1 MAKKELIDEKVSKEN
16 IITKGENFVP
26 NEPNARILISALQHI
41 GYDDISAIAD
51 IVDNSIDANATE
63 IKLYIDKDENQKI
76 RITVVDNGQGMDRK
90 TLDEAL
96 KLGSDTAHDDIGDLG
111 KYGMG
116 LSTAGLALANRTI
129 VLTKNTES
137 SEILKSE
144 TDVKTMKEKNAFVKK
159 LEKASGIEIAY
170 FKNMVKN
177 ESGTIVILEDCIGVK
192 SSQASTLKEKVV
204 KNIARVFRNF
214 MSKTTFYVNDTKIE
228 PEDPLRLKVKND
240 ELKGTLF
247 SEDDYTVKWKDKNGE
262 EQKGNIHVKLVAL
275 PECEQNVAK
284 KLGFNM
290 QNQGFSV
297 LRNNREIANGYL
309 PKWEGIARDPHL
321 NRFRGEILFSSD
333 MDYAMGVNFR
343 KNGIDMVDSV
353 DNALR
358 SALLKQITAIRKRST
373 KKVNVT
379 QEEKENHQIA
389 EVMLNKMSKVL
400 TLPKAKRNIL
410 DKNQKISSIA
420 EFDLVKMGE
429 TGDIYKAEQI
439 GKKIVISWNIDHPFY
454 QNFIAENADN
464 ENVIKIADFF
474 IYTLA
479 SAQIQFIADDNDKYM
494 IMNNIIS
501 TMSTNMRNL
510 LS

>member
-16 IITKGENFVP
+16 IIMKGENFVP

-144 TDVKTMKEKNAFVKK
+144 TDIKTMKEKNAFVKK
-159 LEKASGIEIAY
+159 LEKASGIEMAY

-177 ESGTIVILEDCIGVK
+177 ESGTIVILEDCVGVK

-214 MSKTTFYVNDTKIE
+214 MSKTTFYVNDIKIE

-321 NRFRGEILFSSD
+321 NRFRGEISFSSD

-358 SALLKQITAIRKRST
+358 SALLKQITAIRKRSI

-400 TLPKAKRNIL
+400 TLPKAKRNTL

>member
-63 IKLYIDKDENQKI
+63 IKLYIDKDESQKI

-159 LEKASGIEIAY
+159 LEKASGIEMAY

-321 NRFRGEILFSSD
+321 NRFRGEISFSSD

-358 SALLKQITAIRKRST
+358 SALLKQITAIRKRSI

-400 TLPKAKRNIL
+400 TLPKAKRNTL

-420 EFDLVKMGE
+420 EFDLVKMEE

>member
-16 IITKGENFVP
+16 IIMKGENFVP

-159 LEKASGIEIAY
+159 LEKASGIEMAY

-177 ESGTIVILEDCIGVK
+177 ESGTIVILEDCVGVK

-214 MSKTTFYVNDTKIE
+214 MSKTTFYVNDIKIE

-321 NRFRGEILFSSD
+321 NRFRGEISFSSD

-358 SALLKQITAIRKRST
+358 SALLKQITAIRKRSI

-400 TLPKAKRNIL
+400 TLPKAKRNTL